1 MPRIKKLLSSNQRW
15 AERILQ
21 EDPGFFRQLSRQQ
34 APKFLWIGCSDSR
47 VPATQI
53 VDLPPGEI
61 FVHRNVA
68 NVIVHTDLNALSV
81 IQFAVEVLKVEH
93 VLVVG
98 HYGCSGVSAV
108 LKKERLG
115 LIDNWLRHVEDVAG
129 LHRAVL
135 DPSLPFERRHARLCE
150 LNAIEQAMHVCATTI
165 VQEAWQRGQ
174 ALQVHA
180 WVYGLDDGRIHDLGL
195 RLHGLDTM
203 QAGYARALD
212 TLTEQWKQEDAA

>member
-1 MPRIKKLLSSNQRW
+1 MSRIQQLLDKNRRW
-15 AERILQ
+15 AERIQ
-21 EDPGFFRQLSRQQ
+21 AEDPHFFEQLSRQQ

-68 NVIVHTDLNALSV
+68 NVIVHTDLNALST

-98 HYGCSGVSAV
+98 HYGCGGVDAV
-108 LKKERLG
+108 LQHQRLG

-129 LHRAVL
+129 KHAGRL
-135 DPSLPFERRHARLCE
+135 DPGLDFGKRHARLCE
-150 LNAIEQAMHVCATTI
+150 LNALEQAMNVCGTTI
-165 VQEAWQRGQ
+165 VREAWQRGQ
-174 ALQVHA
+174 SLRVHA
-180 WVYGLDDGRIHDLGL
+180 WVYGLFDGRMHDLGL
-195 RLHGLDTM
+195 DVESMEAIPKAYRK
-203 QAGYARALD
+203 ALD
-212 TLTEQWKQEDAA
+212 TLEGHWKEREAA